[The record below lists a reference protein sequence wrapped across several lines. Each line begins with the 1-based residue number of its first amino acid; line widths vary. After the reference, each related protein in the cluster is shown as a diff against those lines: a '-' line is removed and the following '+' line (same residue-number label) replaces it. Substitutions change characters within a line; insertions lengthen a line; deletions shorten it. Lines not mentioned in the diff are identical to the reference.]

1 MNVFTVLDELRDRLA
16 LLPGITVTGEP
27 HTATKGSVV
36 RLAHW
41 YPTAVMVTDGDA
53 VTYAEGVDYAVRPEG
68 LAILETFTGEDGSAI
83 AVSYTWNTVRTCRIG
98 LESTLTPADYPMIRL
113 VPARLRKSEQVTFR
127 RVVEVLVYFGLPLYE
142 ELEGGLEG
150 IYQDLLAMEQ
160 AILDALKPGNQYRVG
175 YLETITDEDR
185 LEHYKL
191 MAIRCEVEG

>member
-1 MNVFTVLDELRDRLA
+1 MEIYTVLDELRDRLA
-16 LLPGITVTGEP
+16 LLPGIAVVNEP
-27 HTATKGSVV
+27 HTATKGTVV

-41 YPTAVMVTDGDA
+41 HPTAVTVTDGAA
-53 VTYAEGVDYAVRPEG
+53 VTYAEGLDYAVRPEG
-68 LAILETFTGEDGSAI
+68 LAILDTFTGEDGSAI
-83 AVSYTWNTVRTCRIG
+83 AASYTWNTVQTCRIG

-113 VPARLRKSEQVTFR
+113 VPARVRKSEVMFR
-127 RVVEVLVYFGLPLYE
+127 RIVEVLIYFGLPLYE

-160 AILDALKPGNQYRVG
+160 AIVDALKPGKLYRVG

-191 MAIRCEVEG
+191 MAVRCEVEG

>member
-1 MNVFTVLDELRDRLA
+1 MNVYTVLDELRDRLA
-16 LLPGITVTGEP
+16 LLPGIAVTGEV
-27 HTATKGSVV
+27 HTATKGTVV

-41 YPTAVMVTDGDA
+41 HPTAVTVTDGAD
-53 VTYAEGVDYAVRPEG
+53 VTYAEGVDYAIRPEG
-68 LAILETFTGEDGSAI
+68 LAILETFTGEDGSTI
-83 AVSYTWNTVRTCRIG
+83 AVDYTWNTVQTCRIG

-113 VPARLRKSEQVTFR
+113 VPSRLRKSQVAFR
-127 RVVEVLVYFGLPLYE
+127 RVSEVLIYFGLPLYE

-150 IYQDLLAMEQ
+150 IYGDLLAMEQ
-160 AILDALKPGNQYRVG
+160 AIVDALKPGNQYRVG